1 MPWIPSNGAP
11 QQVRQGPRRPQQGGD
26 QCTGGALGYG
36 VAWRGMAWHGVAWR
50 GSRFVGPKALGIPR
64 AWFHEF
70 CYHSLYDL
78 LTRLQ

>member
-1 MPWIPSNGAP
+1 MGHPSKCARGHGDRSKAVINAPGAP
-11 QQVRQGPRRPQQGGD
+11 WGM
-26 QCTGGALGYG
+26 AWHG

-70 CYHSLYDL
+70 CYHSLYDF

>member
-1 MPWIPSNGAP
+1 MGHPSKCARGHGDRSKAVINAPGAP
-11 QQVRQGPRRPQQGGD
+11 G
-26 QCTGGALGYG
+26 
-36 VAWRGMAWHGVAWR
+36 GMAWHGVAWR

-70 CYHSLYDL
+70 CYHSLYDF